1 MSEYGLIWTISASP
15 SGKPCAVRGKTL
27 IQPRVGPVAQWL
39 EPAAHNR
46 LVGGSSPS
54 GPTITIDFIGKKW
67 PRPKTFWANY
77 GPKAK
82 TVVPVCSDSF
92 DYLTMRRFA
101 RRFMASRLASRSL
114 MARAISTAMRFLLAS
129 RTYSSVTVIEEWPI
143 ASMMALAW
151 MLHSAR

>member
-1 MSEYGLIWTISASP
+1 MSEYGLIWTISASQF
-15 SGKPCAVRGKTL
+15 GKPCAIRGKTL

-54 GPTITIDFIGKKW
+54 GPTITIVFIHKKC
-67 PRPKTFWANY
+67 PRPKTFWAHY
-77 GPKAK
+77 GPKAGPWSRF
-82 TVVPVCSDSF
+82 VPTRF

-114 MARAISTAMRFLLAS
+114 MARAISTAIRFLLAS
-129 RTYSSVTVIEEWPI
+129 RTYSSVTVMEE
-143 ASMMALAW
+143 
-151 MLHSAR
+151 